1 MHAMC
6 VSSFNVPRL
15 CVKDKRERIH
25 LHTRLARQQ
34 RSMGVISV
42 LDNLSQLFENAVME
56 YLWFLYELFSYLSR
70 AVLPESHD

>member
-6 VSSFNVPRL
+6 VSSFNLPRL

-25 LHTRLARQQ
+25 LHTSLARQQ
-34 RSMGVISV
+34 RSMGAISV
-42 LDNLSQLFENAVME
+42 LDNLSPLFAVME

-70 AVLPESHD
+70 AVLPEFHD